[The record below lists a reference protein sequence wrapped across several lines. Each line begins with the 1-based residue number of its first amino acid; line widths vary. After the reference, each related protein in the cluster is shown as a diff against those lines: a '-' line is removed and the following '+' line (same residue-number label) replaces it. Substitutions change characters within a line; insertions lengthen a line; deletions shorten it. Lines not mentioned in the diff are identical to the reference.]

1 MIAVS
6 DADARLVLRCQA
18 NDAAA
23 FNEIVARYKNK
34 VYNYIC
40 RMVGAAADA
49 EDLAQ
54 ETFVRAYMSIH
65 SFQSRA
71 SLNTWL
77 FRIATNLCID
87 YLRKGRRAKAMTATP
102 CREITEEENDA
113 VSDLP
118 DERFEPQRSLLSKEL
133 ADHLDRA
140 LQTLPEKLRTVMLL
154 YDVEGLSYEEIA
166 QIVDCPLG
174 TVKSRLFHARAALR
188 AKLAPYLDE
197 RWSP

>member
-18 NDAAA
+18 NDSAA
-23 FNEIVARYKNK
+23 FNEIVARYKNR

-40 RMVGAAADA
+40 RMVGAGTDA

-77 FRIATNLCID
+77 FRIATNICID
-87 YLRKGRRAKAMTATP
+87 HVRKSKKAKALMTSLY
-102 CREITEEENDA
+102 REDTEEETEEIR
-113 VSDLP
+113 DLP
-118 DERFEPQRSLLSKEL
+118 DERFEPQRSLLTKEL
-133 ADHLDRA
+133 AGQLDHA
-140 LQTLPEKLRTVMLL
+140 LQTLPEKLRTVTLL
-154 YDVEGLSYEEIA
+154 YDMEGLSYEEIA

-188 AKLAPYLDE
+188 AKLTPYLDE
-197 RWSP
+197 RWS

>member
-18 NDAAA
+18 NDSAA
-23 FNEIVARYKNK
+23 FNEIVARYKNR

-40 RMVGAAADA
+40 RMVGAGTDA

-77 FRIATNLCID
+77 FRIATNICID
-87 YLRKGRRAKAMTATP
+87 HVRKSKKAKALTTSLY
-102 CREITEEENDA
+102 REDTEEETEEIR
-113 VSDLP
+113 DLP
-118 DERFEPQRSLLSKEL
+118 DERFEPQRSLLTKEL
-133 ADHLDRA
+133 AGQLDHA
-140 LQTLPEKLRTVMLL
+140 LQTLPEKLRTVTLL
-154 YDVEGLSYEEIA
+154 YDMEGLSYEEIA

-188 AKLAPYLDE
+188 AKLTPYLDE
-197 RWSP
+197 RWS